1 MSEDRDKWARVRIIM
16 IGVVFGLLF
25 LIVAGR
31 SFYLQILQHENLVK
45 KADKQHQHRVELTPA
60 RGSILDRNGTTL
72 AESIHMDSCYAEPRR
87 IKDVDGTAGVL
98 APILGM
104 PKSELVSH
112 LSTSKSFTWVARWL
126 APEVATRI
134 KNMKLPG
141 IGFAPES
148 KRFYPNME
156 IAAHVVGFT
165 GRDPNGLEGIELK
178 YDSTILGNTGYMI
191 TERDALGRNIEV
203 KSTVIKDSS
212 PGKSVILTLDKTIQ
226 FIAEKELAKAVTD
239 SNAKAGMA
247 VVMESDTGKILAMA
261 NYPTFNPN
269 AYARYSLAQLRN
281 HVVTDSFEPGSTFK
295 VFTIAAAL
303 DTNTIKPTDVY
314 NCENG
319 IYRFSGRT
327 IHDDHPHS
335 RLNISEIIKYSSN
348 IGSAKIGFKMGEAK
362 LSSYLRNF
370 GFGGRTGIDLPGE
383 SPGNLKKHWYGI
395 DLATISFGQGISL
408 STIQLVTAV
417 SAIANGGTLMKPYL
431 VEQILDDSGNLVQK
445 FEPQAVRRVI
455 SADTAQKVT
464 KMMETVTVDGGTGT
478 KAALDGFLVAGKTG
492 TAQKVDPVTRAY
504 SPSKRVGSFVGFV
517 PADRPKLTIAV
528 IIDEP
533 QGVKYGGIVAAPAF
547 KGIAQ
552 NTLAYLKVQP
562 NVAIAP
568 AKHPAATAAAAATA
582 AKNVKSV
589 KSVPEPAVETVAE
602 GDEEEMPPEG
612 EVMPNFSGMSMR
624 RVLQVMEKRG
634 INIRLLGSGR
644 ATEQSPPPGQKIRGV
659 GEVWIKFTPSA

>member
-1 MSEDRDKWARVRIIM
+1 MKDEREKWARIRIIM
-16 IGVVFGLLF
+16 IGTIFALLF
-25 LIVAGR
+25 LNVVGR
-31 SFYLQILQHENLVK
+31 AFYLQIIQHETLVK
-45 KADKQHQHRVELTPA
+45 KADKQHQHKVDLTPG
-60 RGSILDRNGTTL
+60 RGSILDCNGTTL

-98 APILGM
+98 APILGI
-104 PKSELVSH
+104 PKSELISR
-112 LSTSKSFTWVARWL
+112 LSVNKSFTWIERWL
-126 APEVATRI
+126 APEVATRV

-191 TERDALGRNIEV
+191 TERDALGRNIAI
-203 KSTVIKDSS
+203 KDTVIKDSS

-226 FIAEKELAKAVTD
+226 FIAEKELAKAVAE
-239 SNAKAGMA
+239 SHAKGGMA
-247 VVMESDTGKILAMA
+247 LVMESATGKVLAMA

-269 AYARYSLAQLRN
+269 AYTRYTLAQLRN

-303 DTNTIKPTDVY
+303 DSGIIKAPDVY

-319 IYRFSGRT
+319 VYRVAGRT

-348 IGSAKIGFKMGEAK
+348 IGAAKIGFKMGEER

-383 SPGNLKKHWYGI
+383 SPGNLKKHMYGI
-395 DLATISFGQGISL
+395 DLATTSFGQGVSL
-408 STIQLVTAV
+408 STIQLVSALSAV
-417 SAIANGGTLMKPYL
+417 ANGGNLMKPYL
-431 VEQILDDSGNLVQK
+431 VEQILDDNGTVVQK
-445 FEPQAVRRVI
+445 FEPQLVRRVI
-455 SADTAQKVT
+455 SADTAEKVT
-464 KMMETVTVDGGTGT
+464 KMMETVTGDGGTGT
-478 KAALDGFLVAGKTG
+478 KAALDGFRVAGKTG

-504 SPSKRVGSFVGFV
+504 SPSKRIGSFVGFV
-517 PADRPKLTIAV
+517 PSDKPKLTIAV

-533 QGVKYGGIVAAPAF
+533 QGVKYGGVVAAPAF
-547 KGIAQ
+547 RGIAQ
-552 NTLAYLKVQP
+552 NSLAYLKIQP
-562 NVAIAP
+562 NMPSTASAKP
-568 AKHPAATAAAAATA
+568 AGVTVTP
-582 AKNVKSV
+582 
-589 KSVPEPAVETVAE
+589 PPAVESLSD
-602 GDEEEMPPEG
+602 GDSDDTPTEG
-612 EVMPNFSGMSMR
+612 EIMPNFRGMSMR

-644 ATEQSPPPGQKIRGV
+644 AAEQSPPPGHKINGA
-659 GEVWIKFTPSA
+659 GEIWIKFAPSA

>member
-1 MSEDRDKWARVRIIM
+1 MKDEREKWARIRIVM
-16 IGVVFGLLF
+16 IGTVFGLMF
-25 LIVAGR
+25 LTVVGR

-45 KADKQHQHRVELTPA
+45 KADKQHQHKVDLTPA

-87 IKDVDGTAGVL
+87 IKDVEGTAAVL

-104 PKSELVSH
+104 PKHELVEK
-112 LSTSKSFTWVARWL
+112 LSVNKSFNWVARWL
-126 APEVATRI
+126 APEVAARV

-191 TERDALGRNIEV
+191 TERDALGRNIAV
-203 KSTVIKDSS
+203 MNTVIKDSS

-226 FIAEKELAKAVTD
+226 FIAEKELAKAVTE
-239 SNAKAGMA
+239 SNAKSGMA
-247 VVMESDTGKILAMA
+247 LVMESDTGRVLAMA

-269 AYARYSLAQLRN
+269 AYSRYSLAQLRN

-303 DTNTIKPTDVY
+303 DSGTIKPSDVY

-319 IYRFSGRT
+319 VYHIAGRT

-335 RLNISEIIKYSSN
+335 RLNVSEIIKYSSN
-348 IGSAKIGFKMGEAK
+348 IGSAKIGFKMGEEK

-383 SPGNLKKHWYGI
+383 SPGNLKRSWYGI
-395 DLATISFGQGISL
+395 DLATISFGQGLSL
-408 STIQLVTAV
+408 STMQLATAL
-417 SAIANGGTLMKPYL
+417 SAIANGGNLMRPYL
-431 VEQILDDSGNLVQK
+431 VEQILDDNGTVVQK
-445 FEPQAVRRVI
+445 FEPQIVRRVI
-455 SADTAQKVT
+455 SPETAQKVAR
-464 KMMETVTVDGGTGT
+464 MMETVTMDGGTGT
-478 KAALDGFLVAGKTG
+478 KAALDGFRVAGKTG
-492 TAQKVDPVTRAY
+492 TAQKVDSVTRTY
-504 SPSKRVGSFVGFV
+504 SPSKRIGSFVGFV
-517 PADRPKLTIAV
+517 PAEKPKLTIAV

-533 QGVKYGGIVAAPAF
+533 QGIKYGGVVAAPAF
-547 KGIAQ
+547 RGIAQ
-552 NTLAYLKVQP
+552 NSLAYLKIQP
-562 NVAIAP
+562 TVP
-568 AKHPAATAAAAATA
+568 TKAASKQVEATTATPPTDESLSDGD
-582 AKNVKSV
+582 N
-589 KSVPEPAVETVAE
+589 PETP
-602 GDEEEMPPEG
+602 GEG
-612 EVMPNFSGMSMR
+612 EVMPNFKGMSMR
-624 RVLQVMEKRG
+624 RVLQVMEKRN
-634 INIRLLGSGR
+634 INIKLLGSGR
-644 ATEQSPPPGQKIRGV
+644 AAEQSPPPGHRIQGI